1 MGSYK
6 QLPYFY
12 FRSIL
17 LLRKLLGHYSFNSNF
32 TSFKVSPITKSCLEY
47 ITYKNMLTTLVINS
61 LTA

>member
-17 LLRKLLGHYSFNSNF
+17 LLRKLLGHYSFSNF
-32 TSFKVSPITKSCLEY
+32 TSFKVSPITISCLEY